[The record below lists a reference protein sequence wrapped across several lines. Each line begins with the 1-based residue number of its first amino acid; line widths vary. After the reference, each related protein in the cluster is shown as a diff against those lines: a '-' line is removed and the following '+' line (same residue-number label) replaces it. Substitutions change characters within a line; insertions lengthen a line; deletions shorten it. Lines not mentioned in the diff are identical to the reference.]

1 MTIRAL
7 EEQFEPQKVSEIR
20 RLIKQYETLRMRLK
34 DGSAGYLISG
44 ITRSLETG
52 IILGALSISFSLLE
66 MFIHDL
72 VIFHEKR
79 KDTNG
84 NDSRPSVP
92 PLKTGRRQ
100 LPFERYVQE
109 FVEEAFIDAVDGE
122 ALLSTYRRIGI
133 PLHHILSRHIGP
145 FSRMM
150 IAGEQGL
157 LDRFLTSRFGDFH
170 KTEEMIEDHATDA
183 MRVIVGFMIKYQNHG
198 ATVTG

>member
-20 RLIKQYETLRMRLK
+20 NLGKQYEKLRMGLK

-79 KDTNG
+79 KDANG
-84 NDSRPSVP
+84 DDSGLPVP
-92 PLKTGRRQ
+92 PLKTDRRQ
-100 LPFERYVQE
+100 LPFERYVQA
-109 FVEEAFIDAVDGE
+109 FIDEAFIDPVDGE
-122 ALLSTYRRIGI
+122 ALIKTYRRIVI

-145 FSRMM
+145 FSKMM
-150 IAGEQGL
+150 ISGEQGL
-157 LDRFLTSRFGDFH
+157 LDRFLTSRFGDVH
-170 KTEEMIEDHATDA
+170 RTEEMIEDHAVEA
-183 MRVIVGFMIKYQNHG
+183 MRVIVAFMLKYQNHG
-198 ATVTG
+198 ATVTS